1 MAHNVELR
9 KVKETEKL
17 KRQVKLLTAEEAA
30 NLVIINSQM
39 CSCLFVNPDKADTK
53 AAVEYKKTVLV
64 WLYKYN
70 SSVLGCYTNPSF

>member
-17 KRQVKLLTAEEAA
+17 KRQVKLLTVEEAA

-53 AAVEYKKTVLV
+53 AAVEYKKL
-64 WLYKYN
+64 
-70 SSVLGCYTNPSF
+70 F

>member
-1 MAHNVELR
+1 M
-9 KVKETEKL
+9 KETEKL

-53 AAVEYKKTVLV
+53 AAVECKKL
-64 WLYKYN
+64 
-70 SSVLGCYTNPSF
+70 F

>member
-30 NLVIINSQM
+30 NLVIINSQ
-39 CSCLFVNPDKADTK
+39 FVNPDKADTK
-53 AAVEYKKTVLV
+53 AAVEYKKL
-64 WLYKYN
+64 
-70 SSVLGCYTNPSF
+70 F